1 MVLCP
6 WPVSHMLCGNMR
18 LEELCMPSILL
29 RLFIGISLMAVLG
42 VCSAQ
47 ADDAAHFQ
55 AMSLVRFAEAVEL
68 PPLSLPDL
76 TGKEVQFRSF
86 RGKVLLLNFWTTW

>member
-1 MVLCP
+1 
-6 WPVSHMLCGNMR
+6 
-18 LEELCMPSILL
+18 MPSLLL
-29 RLFIGISLMAVLG
+29 RLFVGISVVL
-42 VCSAQ
+42 VLSVLSTQ
-47 ADDAAHFQ
+47 ADDTLRFQ
-55 AMSLVRFAEAVEL
+55 AMSLVRFAEAVHL